1 MNDDETHTAIDRR
14 TLLTR
19 AAVAA
24 AAAGPLARAPGA
36 WAGITKP
43 AAQKPLRVGLLLTLT
58 GPASAQGLDVKKG
71 IVTYVLA
78 HGHRLGGRKIQFF
91 DGDDGANP
99 SIGIQQ
105 AHKLVEQN
113 GADVVFGP
121 DLSNVL
127 LAVRDTLD
135 ALKVPTVVVQAGA
148 NAITRDKRS
157 PYIFRPSW
165 TNYQFGSNLAQWAAK
180 HFPTDM
186 VVMAANFAAGQE
198 QSTAFRDNYEA
209 AGGKINGDTIF
220 FPFPTTPDYQP
231 YLSQIQQRN
240 PKCVWC
246 FASGGS
252 DAIRFVQGYQ
262 QFGLSRQA
270 QLIGPPQLT
279 DPQSELDAQGAAA
292 LGIKTSVNWAA
303 GLKNKANTEFVA
315 AFKRFGAV
323 PSDFA
328 EVGYTAAQYF
338 DLVLRKVHGDT
349 SNKQRLLRAMANP
362 GPWLSP
368 GGMLQM
374 DPATHQV
381 TLPFYLV
388 TVVKQGN
395 KYVNQLTASLGR
407 IKDPGK

>member
-1 MNDDETHTAIDRR
+1 MIHEPTAVVDRR
-14 TLLTR
+14 TLLKR
-19 AAVAA
+19 AAGAA
-24 AAAGPLARAPGA
+24 AVTVPLVRASGA
-36 WAGITKP
+36 WAGIARP
-43 AAQKPLRVGLLLTLT
+43 AVTKPLRVGLLLTLT

-71 IVTYVLA
+71 IVTYVQA
-78 HGHRLGGRKIQFF
+78 HDHRLGGRKIQFF
-91 DGDDGANP
+91 EGDDTANP
-99 SIGIQQ
+99 AIGIQQ
-105 AHKLVEQN
+105 AHKLVEQDN
-113 GADVVFGP
+113 VDVVFGP

-135 ALKVPTVVVQAGA
+135 SLKVPTVVVQAGA

-165 TNYQFGSNLAQWAAK
+165 TNFQFGSNLAQWAAK

-198 QSTAFRDNYEA
+198 QSTAFRDGYQA

-231 YLSQIQQRN
+231 YLSQVQQRN

-246 FASGGS
+246 FASGGA
-252 DAIRFVQGYQ
+252 DAIRLVQGYQ
-262 QFGLSRQA
+262 QFGLNRQA

-279 DPQSELDAQGAAA
+279 DPQSELDAEGGAAV
-292 LGIKTSVNWAA
+292 GIKTSVNWAA
-303 GLKNKANTEFVA
+303 GLKNKANQDFVA
-315 AFKRFGAV
+315 AFKRFGNV

-328 EVGYTAAQYF
+328 EVGYVAAQYF

-349 SNKQRLLRAMANP
+349 SNQQRLLRAMANP

-381 TLPFYLV
+381 SLPFYLV
-388 TVVKQGN
+388 TVVKQGD
-395 KYVNQLTASLGR
+395 KYVNQLTATLGR